1 MAWPVLLIGLV
12 LVIVG
17 FRGETDKFAE
27 TVREDFT
34 GQPNF
39 LFWVVAVFGIGA
51 MGAVKPLRPI
61 SDGFFVL
68 ILVVLILSNRG
79 FFAELSRQINAPAA
93 QG

>member
-12 LVIVG
+12 LIIVG
-17 FRGETDKFAE
+17 FRGETDKFVS

-39 LFWVVAVFGIGA
+39 LYWVVAVFAIGSL
-51 MGAVKPLRPI
+51 GAIKPLRPI

-79 FFAELSRQINAPAA
+79 FFGELTRQINAPNGA
-93 QG
+93 